1 MAKGKRRT
9 RRGDHS
15 PKRQRAT
22 RRSTRPAIL
31 PLKSIGGLALLCT
44 LLWLGYTGFQDRTY
58 IAFSEAGDG
67 AFERR
72 HYTYAVRMYREAL
85 SEAER
90 IDPGGPKVSESLSDL
105 SRTYLE

>member
-1 MAKGKRRT
+1 
-9 RRGDHS
+9 
-15 PKRQRAT
+15 
-22 RRSTRPAIL
+22 
-31 PLKSIGGLALLCT
+31 LKSIGGLALLCT

>member
-22 RRSTRPAIL
+22 RRTGPAIL

-44 LLWLGYTGFQDRTY
+44 LLWLGYAGFQDRTY

-67 AFERR
+67 AFERH
-72 HYTYAVRMYREAL
+72 HYTYAVRM
-85 SEAER
+85 
-90 IDPGGPKVSESLSDL
+90 
-105 SRTYLE
+105 

>member
-44 LLWLGYTGFQDRTY
+44 LLWLGYAGFQDRTY

-90 IDPGGPKVSESLSDL
+90 IDPGGPKV
-105 SRTYLE
+105 